1 MSDNKVSASA
11 PTHLPTEIW
20 LQIIGEFLTLPGS
33 IHSDRWPSIKRARLD
48 KMSIINREFSSI
60 SPKAFYASNKVVV
73 KPSQRYATKY
83 VRNHEGFFIAYPSFK
98 HSHWVRELEYRA
110 EAADESREKKRAED
124 QISWLTKLASG
135 SLGFSR
141 LSILRVI
148 FPYDAGVLLR
158 ELEAI
163 GPLYFTTKK
172 LEIVV
177 DGHCCTSARCAFDGS
192 ICSKHARLSK
202 ILLVKPQV

>member
-1 MSDNKVSASA
+1 
-11 PTHLPTEIW
+11 
-20 LQIIGEFLTLPGS
+20 
-33 IHSDRWPSIKRARLD
+33 
-48 KMSIINREFSSI
+48 MSIINHELSSI
-60 SPKAFYASNKVVV
+60 TPEALYASNKVVV
-73 KPSQRYATKY
+73 KPSQRHATKY
-83 VRNHEGFFIAYPSFK
+83 LRSHEGFFIAHPSFE
-98 HSHWVRELEYRA
+98 HSHWVRELEYRV
-110 EAADESREKKRAED
+110 EPADEYREKKRAED
-124 QISWLTKLASG
+124 QISWLKKLASG

-141 LSILRVI
+141 LSILRDI

-163 GPLYFTTKK
+163 GSLYFTTKK

-192 ICSKHARLSK
+192 ICSKHARLFK